1 MPREP
6 YGSQIPPKPPKR
18 KGTKGMVRPIGPA
31 PKRRDG
37 ETPKKEMSP
46 MRPLGPAPKRKTMPD
61 IKPKWIKDAMS
72 QMTQSKRMTAQAQ
85 SIAMDKVKKKRSTAA
100 DSKRKTSQAIDMLG
114 KKKAAS
120 NKTPK
125 GFKRMGPVKK
135 KQGR

>member
-18 KGTKGMVRPIGPA
+18 KGAKTMANKPKTTK
-31 PKRRDG
+31 DG
-37 ETPKKEMSP
+37 SP
-46 MRPLGPAPKRKTMPD
+46 M
-61 IKPKWIKDAMS
+61 KPKWMRDVKLDPLSTMVGRYA
-72 QMTQSKRMTAQAQ
+72 QSKRMTKQAQ
-85 SIAMDKVKKKRSTAA
+85 SISMDKVKKKRSTAA
-100 DSKRKTSQAIDMLG
+100 DSKRKTGQAIDILG